1 MSEPRFCWE
10 RQSEDQWMV
19 VIGMDEPPPR
29 RWMYVYPDGWE
40 GLSEKELEARQSAW
54 EMGFLANDRD
64 AALEP

>member
-1 MSEPRFCWE
+1 MSELRFYWE
-10 RQSEDQWMV
+10 RKSENQWL
-19 VIGMDEPPPR
+19 VIMDGPEPR